1 MENVILR
8 VFRKMNAQSYTQS
21 VLGLIKTGPEQLEH
35 FKTLCANAIA
45 RTIETNDVIHINR
58 MVEASLACGR
68 FRTFSR
74 VVPSLVPFAWS
85 SSDRVFS
92 GKQQKNKYQK
102 LMAEHTFSDGQV
114 GHKFEA
120 LLVEYFEKEDVFGKS
135 APAKSWDLEEAV
147 LRLVKKA
154 QKEGKSFAAVNQ
166 AVEKAEKKLAS

>member
-1 MENVILR
+1 MEAINMVR
-8 VFRKMNAQSYTQS
+8 FERMSNRSFSAS
-21 VLGLIKTGPEQLEH
+21 VTGLIKSGPEQIAH
-35 FKTLCANAIA
+35 FKKLCANAIC
-45 RTIETNDVIHINR
+45 RVLETNDVTHINR